1 MIMEGEISVSTI
13 RAERS
18 DVTGSGLKRSNSRS
32 NRVSTNKSSSNT
44 SSPASDGGEEEAAAP
59 HALPRIGTKNIMMT
73 EILSRKGPGDFL
85 SQQTHQVL
93 HKGSKAGKAGAM
105 IGATFK
111 AMCPTTVL
119 ILSHE
124 KLTQFLCEYPEE
136 APILRSLLSTDVRRL
151 RLTVEPETPRSCATP
166 GPYVLQVVFLRVQPY
181 TSTVLQNPTAVT
193 RNS

>member
-18 DVTGSGLKRSNSRS
+18 DVTGSGLKRINSRS

-44 SSPASDGGEEEAAAP
+44 SSPASGGGEEEEEVAQR
-59 HALPRIGTKNIMMT
+59 ALPRIGSKNIMMT

-151 RLTVEPETPRSCATP
+151 SLTVEPGTPRSCTTP
-166 GPYVLQVVFLRVQPY
+166 GPAPPF
-181 TSTVLQNPTAVT
+181 
-193 RNS
+193 